1 MALLFTRGVD
11 DGGFVGVDGAT
22 SSLNHRGGESVE
34 GEEEDEHE
42 DKDEDEDEDKDDG
55 ESSQQTKITTTN
67 KNNLVR
73 INLQK

>member
-11 DGGFVGVDGAT
+11 DGGFVGVDGA

-55 ESSQQTKITTTN
+55 ESSQQTKTTTTN